1 MSDSAMAS
9 GFSTQQYDWVAQMM
23 EKIGFYAFVFAH
35 SILYSVSVV
44 SPFGFQKRAATA
56 PNKRQTG
63 ARTLDRRC

>member
-1 MSDSAMAS
+1 
-9 GFSTQQYDWVAQMM
+9 MM